1 MVLHELSLSLA
12 RHRDIAA
19 FARALVES
27 APARDRLARLATL
40 FTFVQHLVDAPPP
53 EDGIRDGV
61 DWLLALAGE
70 QEGPSVILS
79 ALLLSVGERAQV
91 CCRPGGAFV
100 RVELQAADVARLP
113 PHALLAERRGRY
125 FIPLD
130 ARGARAPFAFL
141 RALR

>member
-1 MVLHELSLSLA
+1 VVLHELSLSLA

-79 ALLLSVGERAQV
+79 ALLLSLGERAQV

>member
-1 MVLHELSLSLA
+1 VVLHELSLSLA

-40 FTFVQHLVDAPPP
+40 FTFVQHLVDVPPP

-79 ALLLSVGERAQV
+79 ALLLSLGERAQV